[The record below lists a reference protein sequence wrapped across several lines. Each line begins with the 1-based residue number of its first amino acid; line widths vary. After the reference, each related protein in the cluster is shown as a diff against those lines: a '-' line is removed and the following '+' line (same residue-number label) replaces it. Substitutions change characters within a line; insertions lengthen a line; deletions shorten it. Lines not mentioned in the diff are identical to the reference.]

1 MNQSIQ
7 NRKAR
12 YNYFFLEK
20 FEAGIELRGSEIK
33 SLRNGRVDIAESFAR
48 EVDNEIYLINSYF
61 AKYSNS
67 SYLNHEEN
75 RQRKLLL
82 HKKEIRKI
90 VGKLNK
96 DSLTLIPIQIY
107 FNKKGL
113 AKVELALSKGKK
125 NYDKRESKKK
135 SEKKVK
141 KKLKKKRK
149 NKKTGQICL
158 HTF

>member
-1 MNQSIQ
+1 MNQSVQ

-107 FNKKGL
+107 FNKIFSATLKTSSNSSRPDL
-113 AKVELALSKGKK
+113 LSSLE
-125 NYDKRESKKK
+125 R
-135 SEKKVK
+135 
-141 KKLKKKRK
+141 L
-149 NKKTGQICL
+149 T
-158 HTF
+158 

>member
-1 MNQSIQ
+1 MSQSVQ

-33 SLRNGRVDIAESFAR
+33 SLRDGRVDIAESFAR
-48 EVDNEIYLINSYF
+48 EEENEIYLINSYF

-67 SYLNHEEN
+67 SYMNHEEN

-96 DSLTLIPIQIY
+96 ESLTLIPIKIY
-107 FNKKGL
+107 FNRKGL

-135 SEKKVK
+135 KSWEREKRNIK
-141 KKLKKKRK
+141 
-149 NKKTGQICL
+149 
-158 HTF
+158 

>member
-1 MNQSIQ
+1 LNQSVQ

-48 EVDNEIYLINSYF
+48 EEDNEIYLINSYF

-96 DSLTLIPIQIY
+96 ESLTLIPIQIY

-135 SEKKVK
+135 KSWEREKKN
-141 KKLKKKRK
+141 LK
-149 NKKTGQICL
+149 
-158 HTF
+158 

>member
-1 MNQSIQ
+1 MNQSVQ

-48 EVDNEIYLINSYF
+48 EEDNEIYLINSYF

-67 SYLNHEEN
+67 SYMNHEEN

-90 VGKLNK
+90 IGKLNK
-96 DSLTLIPIQIY
+96 ESLTLIPIQIY
-107 FNKKGL
+107 FNRKGL

-135 SEKKVK
+135 KSWEREKRHIK
-141 KKLKKKRK
+141 
-149 NKKTGQICL
+149 
-158 HTF
+158 

>member
-1 MNQSIQ
+1 MNQSVQ

-33 SLRNGRVDIAESFAR
+33 SLRDGRVDIAESFAR

-107 FNKKGL
+107 FNRKGL

-135 SEKKVK
+135 KSWEREKRNIK
-141 KKLKKKRK
+141 
-149 NKKTGQICL
+149 
-158 HTF
+158 

>member
-1 MNQSIQ
+1 MNQSVQ

-33 SLRNGRVDIAESFAR
+33 SLRDGRVDIAESFAR
-48 EVDNEIYLINSYF
+48 EEDNEIYLINSYF

-67 SYLNHEEN
+67 SYMNHEEN

-107 FNKKGL
+107 FNKRGL

-135 SEKKVK
+135 KSWEREKRNIK
-141 KKLKKKRK
+141 
-149 NKKTGQICL
+149 
-158 HTF
+158 

>member
-1 MNQSIQ
+1 MNQSVQ

-33 SLRNGRVDIAESFAR
+33 SLRDGRVDIAESFAR
-48 EVDNEIYLINSYF
+48 EEENEIYLINSYF

-67 SYLNHEEN
+67 SYMNHEEN

-96 DSLTLIPIQIY
+96 DSLTLIPIKIY
-107 FNKKGL
+107 FNRKGL

-135 SEKKVK
+135 KSWEREKRNIK
-141 KKLKKKRK
+141 
-149 NKKTGQICL
+149 
-158 HTF
+158 

>member
-1 MNQSIQ
+1 MNQSVQ

-107 FNKKGL
+107 FNKRGL

-125 NYDKRESKKK
+125 NYDKRETKKK
-135 SEKKVK
+135 QTWEREKK
-141 KKLKKKRK
+141 R
-149 NKKTGQICL
+149 IR
-158 HTF
+158 

>member
-1 MNQSIQ
+1 LNQSVQ

-96 DSLTLIPIQIY
+96 ESLTLIPIQIY
-107 FNKKGL
+107 FNKRGL

-135 SEKKVK
+135 KSWEREKRNIK
-141 KKLKKKRK
+141 
-149 NKKTGQICL
+149 
-158 HTF
+158 

>member
-1 MNQSIQ
+1 MNQSVQ

-96 DSLTLIPIQIY
+96 DSLTLIPIKIY
-107 FNKKGL
+107 FNKRGL

-135 SEKKVK
+135 KSWEREKRNIK
-141 KKLKKKRK
+141 
-149 NKKTGQICL
+149 
-158 HTF
+158 

>member
-1 MNQSIQ
+1 LNQSVQ

-48 EVDNEIYLINSYF
+48 EEDNEIYLINSYF

-90 VGKLNK
+90 IGKLNK
-96 DSLTLIPIQIY
+96 ESLTLIPIQIY

-135 SEKKVK
+135 KSWEREKRNIK
-141 KKLKKKRK
+141 
-149 NKKTGQICL
+149 
-158 HTF
+158 

>member
-1 MNQSIQ
+1 LSQSIQ

-12 YNYFFLEK
+12 YNYFFIEK
-20 FEAGIELRGSEIK
+20 FEVGIELLGSEIK
-33 SLRNGRVDIAESFAR
+33 SLRNGRVDISESFAR
-48 EVDNEIYLINSYF
+48 EVDNEIFLINSHF

-67 SYLNHEEN
+67 SYMNHDEN

-90 VGKLNK
+90 AGKLNK
-96 DSLTLIPIQIY
+96 ESLTLIPVQIY

-113 AKVELALSKGKK
+113 AKVEIALSKGKK

-135 SEKKVK
+135 KSWEREKRSIK
-141 KKLKKKRK
+141 
-149 NKKTGQICL
+149 
-158 HTF
+158 

>member
-1 MNQSIQ
+1 MNQSVQ

-90 VGKLNK
+90 LGKLNK

-107 FNKKGL
+107 FNKRGL

-135 SEKKVK
+135 KSWEREKRNIK
-141 KKLKKKRK
+141 
-149 NKKTGQICL
+149 
-158 HTF
+158 

>member
-1 MNQSIQ
+1 MNQSVQ

-90 VGKLNK
+90 VEKLNK

-107 FNKKGL
+107 FNKRGL

-135 SEKKVK
+135 KSWEREKRNIK
-141 KKLKKKRK
+141 
-149 NKKTGQICL
+149 
-158 HTF
+158 

>member
-1 MNQSIQ
+1 MSQLVQ

-48 EVDNEIYLINSYF
+48 EEDSEIYLINSYF

-67 SYLNHEEN
+67 SYMNHEEN

-82 HKKEIRKI
+82 HKKEIRRI

-96 DSLTLIPIQIY
+96 ESLTLIPIQIY

-135 SEKKVK
+135 KSWEREKRNIK
-141 KKLKKKRK
+141 
-149 NKKTGQICL
+149 
-158 HTF
+158 

>member
-1 MNQSIQ
+1 MSQSVQ

-33 SLRNGRVDIAESFAR
+33 SLRDGRVDIAESFAR
-48 EVDNEIYLINSYF
+48 EEDNEIYLINSYF

-67 SYLNHEEN
+67 SYMNHEEN

-96 DSLTLIPIQIY
+96 ESLTLIPIQIF
-107 FNKKGL
+107 FNRKGL

-135 SEKKVK
+135 KSWEREKRNIK
-141 KKLKKKRK
+141 
-149 NKKTGQICL
+149 
-158 HTF
+158 

>member
-1 MNQSIQ
+1 MNQSVQ

-48 EVDNEIYLINSYF
+48 EEDNEIYLINSYF

-96 DSLTLIPIQIY
+96 ESLTLIPIQIY

-135 SEKKVK
+135 KSWEREKRN
-141 KKLKKKRK
+141 LK
-149 NKKTGQICL
+149 
-158 HTF
+158 

>member
-1 MNQSIQ
+1 MSQSVQ

-33 SLRNGRVDIAESFAR
+33 SLRDGRVDIAESFAR
-48 EVDNEIYLINSYF
+48 EEDNEIYLINSYF

-67 SYLNHEEN
+67 SYMNHEEN

-96 DSLTLIPIQIY
+96 ESLTLIPIKIY
-107 FNKKGL
+107 FNRKGL

-135 SEKKVK
+135 KSWEREKRNIK
-141 KKLKKKRK
+141 
-149 NKKTGQICL
+149 
-158 HTF
+158 

>member
-1 MNQSIQ
+1 MNQLVQ

-107 FNKKGL
+107 FNKRGL

-135 SEKKVK
+135 KSWEREKRNIK
-141 KKLKKKRK
+141 
-149 NKKTGQICL
+149 
-158 HTF
+158 

>member
-1 MNQSIQ
+1 MSQSVQ

-48 EVDNEIYLINSYF
+48 EEDNEIYLINSYF

-67 SYLNHEEN
+67 SYMNHEEN

-90 VGKLNK
+90 IGKLNK
-96 DSLTLIPIQIY
+96 ESLTLIPLQIY

-113 AKVELALSKGKK
+113 AKIELALSKGKK

-135 SEKKVK
+135 KSWEREKRNIK
-141 KKLKKKRK
+141 
-149 NKKTGQICL
+149 
-158 HTF
+158 

>member
-1 MNQSIQ
+1 MNQSVQ

-33 SLRNGRVDIAESFAR
+33 SLRDGRVDIAESFAR
-48 EVDNEIYLINSYF
+48 EEDNEMYLINSYF

-67 SYLNHEEN
+67 SYMNHEEN

-96 DSLTLIPIQIY
+96 ESLTLIPIQIY
-107 FNKKGL
+107 FNRKGL

-135 SEKKVK
+135 KSWEREKRNIK
-141 KKLKKKRK
+141 
-149 NKKTGQICL
+149 
-158 HTF
+158 

>member
-1 MNQSIQ
+1 MNQSVQ

-33 SLRNGRVDIAESFAR
+33 SLRDGRVDIAESFAR
-48 EVDNEIYLINSYF
+48 EKDNEIYLINSYF

-67 SYLNHEEN
+67 SYMNHEEN

-96 DSLTLIPIQIY
+96 ESLTLIPIQIY
-107 FNKKGL
+107 FNRKGL

-135 SEKKVK
+135 KSWEREK
-141 KKLKKKRK
+141 R
-149 NKKTGQICL
+149 NIT
-158 HTF
+158 

>member
-1 MNQSIQ
+1 MIQSVQ

-20 FEAGIELRGSEIK
+20 FEAGIELHGSEIK
-33 SLRNGRVDIAESFAR
+33 SLRNGQVDIAESFAR

-82 HKKEIRKI
+82 HKKEIIKI

-96 DSLTLIPIQIY
+96 ESLTLIPIQIY
-107 FNKKGL
+107 FNKRGL

-135 SEKKVK
+135 KSWEREKRNIK
-141 KKLKKKRK
+141 
-149 NKKTGQICL
+149 
-158 HTF
+158 

>member
-1 MNQSIQ
+1 MNQSVQ

-48 EVDNEIYLINSYF
+48 EEDNEIYLINSYF

-67 SYLNHEEN
+67 SYMNHEEN

-90 VGKLNK
+90 IGKLNK
-96 DSLTLIPIQIY
+96 ESLTLIPLQIY

-113 AKVELALSKGKK
+113 AKIELAMSKGKK

-135 SEKKVK
+135 KSWEREKRNIK
-141 KKLKKKRK
+141 
-149 NKKTGQICL
+149 
-158 HTF
+158 

>member
-1 MNQSIQ
+1 MSQSVQ

-20 FEAGIELRGSEIK
+20 FEAGIELLGSEIK
-33 SLRNGRVDIAESFAR
+33 SLRNGRVDISESFAR
-48 EVDNEIYLINSYF
+48 EEGNEIYLINSYF

-67 SYLNHEEN
+67 SYMNHDEK

-90 VGKLNK
+90 AGKLNK
-96 DSLTLIPIQIY
+96 ESLTLIPVQIY

-113 AKVELALSKGKK
+113 AKIELAISKGKK

-135 SEKKVK
+135 KSWEREKRSIK
-141 KKLKKKRK
+141 
-149 NKKTGQICL
+149 
-158 HTF
+158 

>member
-1 MNQSIQ
+1 MNQSVQ

-33 SLRNGRVDIAESFAR
+33 SLRDGRVDIAESFAR
-48 EVDNEIYLINSYF
+48 EENNEIYLINSYF

-67 SYLNHEEN
+67 SYMNHEEN

-96 DSLTLIPIQIY
+96 ESLTLIPIQIY
-107 FNKKGL
+107 FNRKGL

-135 SEKKVK
+135 KSWEREKRNIK
-141 KKLKKKRK
+141 
-149 NKKTGQICL
+149 
-158 HTF
+158 

>member
-1 MNQSIQ
+1 MNQSVQ

-90 VGKLNK
+90 IGKLNK
-96 DSLTLIPIQIY
+96 ESLTLIPVQIY

-135 SEKKVK
+135 KSWEREKRNIK
-141 KKLKKKRK
+141 
-149 NKKTGQICL
+149 
-158 HTF
+158 

>member
-1 MNQSIQ
+1 MNQSVQ

-107 FNKKGL
+107 FNRKGL

-135 SEKKVK
+135 KSWEREKRNIK
-141 KKLKKKRK
+141 
-149 NKKTGQICL
+149 
-158 HTF
+158 

>member
-1 MNQSIQ
+1 MNQSVQ

-48 EVDNEIYLINSYF
+48 EEDNEIYLINSYF

-67 SYLNHEEN
+67 SYMNHEEN

-96 DSLTLIPIQIY
+96 ESLTLIPIKIY
-107 FNKKGL
+107 FNRKGL

-135 SEKKVK
+135 KSWEREKRNIK
-141 KKLKKKRK
+141 
-149 NKKTGQICL
+149 
-158 HTF
+158 

>member
-1 MNQSIQ
+1 MNQSVQ

-48 EVDNEIYLINSYF
+48 EEDNEIYLINSYF

-107 FNKKGL
+107 FNKRGL

-135 SEKKVK
+135 KSWEREKRNIK
-141 KKLKKKRK
+141 
-149 NKKTGQICL
+149 
-158 HTF
+158 

>member
-1 MNQSIQ
+1 MNQSVQ

-107 FNKKGL
+107 FNKRGL

-135 SEKKVK
+135 KSWERE
-141 KKLKKKRK
+141 KRK
-149 NKKTGQICL
+149 IK
-158 HTF
+158 

>member
-1 MNQSIQ
+1 MSQSVQ

-33 SLRNGRVDIAESFAR
+33 SLRDGRVDIAESFAR
-48 EVDNEIYLINSYF
+48 EEDNEIYLINSYF

-67 SYLNHEEN
+67 SYMNHEEN

-96 DSLTLIPIQIY
+96 ESLTLIPIQIY
-107 FNKKGL
+107 FNRKGL

-135 SEKKVK
+135 KSWEREKRNIK
-141 KKLKKKRK
+141 
-149 NKKTGQICL
+149 
-158 HTF
+158 